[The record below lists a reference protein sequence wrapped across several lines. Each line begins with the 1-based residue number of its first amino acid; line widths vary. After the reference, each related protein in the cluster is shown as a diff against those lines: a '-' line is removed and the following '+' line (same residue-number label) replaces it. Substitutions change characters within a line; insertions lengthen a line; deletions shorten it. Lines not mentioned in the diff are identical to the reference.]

1 MRPKTL
7 IVLFGCVAIAAT
19 VAGQDLPYREV
30 ANPFQE
36 GAPYRIGTGL
46 VPSVE
51 IDGIR
56 WNHARVDT
64 RNGTDPV
71 AGHENSVF
79 ATLRFDNQTKRTVN
93 LTVVLML
100 EDSTGSE
107 LERLVF
113 LPIRLG
119 GNRTKEFRQKFKI
132 SGDDLLSTR
141 KIYLFC
147 NVD

>member
-1 MRPKTL
+1 M
-7 IVLFGCVAIAAT
+7 
-19 VAGQDLPYREV
+19 
-30 ANPFQE
+30 
-36 GAPYRIGTGL
+36 
-46 VPSVE
+46 E

-56 WNHARVDT
+56 WDHARVDT
-64 RNGTDPV
+64 QNSTDPV
-71 AGHENSVF
+71 AGRENNVF
-79 ATLRFDNQTKRTVN
+79 ATLRFENRNKRTVN

-100 EDSTGSE
+100 EDSNGSE

-132 SGDDLLSTR
+132 PGDDLLSTR
-141 KIYLFC
+141 KVYLFC

>member
-1 MRPKTL
+1 MRLKTL

-19 VAGQDLPYREV
+19 GVGQDMAFRQ
-30 ANPFQE
+30 AASPFQE

-51 IDGIR
+51 VDGIR

-64 RNGTDPV
+64 QNGSDPV
-71 AGHENSVF
+71 AGRENNVI
-79 ATLRFDNQTKRTVN
+79 ATLRFDNRTKRAAN

-100 EDSTGSE
+100 EDSAGGE

-113 LPIRLG
+113 LPIRIG

-132 SGDDLLSTR
+132 PGDDLLATR

-147 NVD
+147 SVE

>member
-7 IVLFGCVAIAAT
+7 IVIFGCVAIAAT
-19 VAGQDLPYREV
+19 VAGQDPPFRQV
-30 ANPFQE
+30 DNPFQE

-51 IDGIR
+51 IDGLR
-56 WNHARVDT
+56 WIHARVDT
-64 RNGTDPV
+64 QNGTAPV
-71 AGHENSVF
+71 AGRENSAF
-79 ATLRFDNQTKRTVN
+79 ATLRFDNRNKRAVN

-100 EDSTGSE
+100 EDSSGSE

-147 NVD
+147 KVD